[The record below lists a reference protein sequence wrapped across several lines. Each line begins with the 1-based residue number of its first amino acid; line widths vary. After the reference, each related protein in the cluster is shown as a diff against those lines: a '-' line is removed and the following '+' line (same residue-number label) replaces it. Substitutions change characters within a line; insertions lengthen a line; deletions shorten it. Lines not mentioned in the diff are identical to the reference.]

1 MGALSEAWALAIEA
15 LYHIESRRLN
25 ERLALLEASK
35 HLNIRTATAIG
46 LAHKLVIETVRRQ
59 NYIDAL
65 IDSALR
71 QSETEPKLSLGTLNP
86 RLRAFLRLFTYESK
100 TSEPVSYERVVKL
113 AEIGR
118 SILGW
123 RRMMIV
129 ESTLGLLWGLKE
141 SMVLQG
147 LGNVEK
153 TSLTVFQ
160 NPWFVKYCFR
170 LFGRRVALDF
180 FRSSMM
186 PPPTYVRINTLKM
199 SEDEI
204 LTALS
209 DDGISLTKV
218 GGLSHSYEVVDQ
230 QGLLTRTTSFE
241 QGLFSLQDKASSLAV
256 EIAAPEPG
264 MTVIDACAAPGGKT
278 TYLAQ
283 LMRNRGE
290 IYSVDYS
297 RRRMAL
303 LCKEVNRLGVE
314 ICKPLVGDLCN
325 PLPMTKIEADLILLD
340 PPCTSTG
347 VIGKAPSTKWRISKR
362 SISNMAKLQWTM
374 LSNCVEAVADG
385 GTIVYCTCSVTV
397 EENEMIIERFLKLN
411 PDFKPVEPSP
421 WLGVPALRSQSF
433 GQRLYPNLHRSNG
446 FFVAKLQ
453 ASA

>member
-1 MGALSEAWALAIEA
+1 
-15 LYHIESRRLN
+15 
-25 ERLALLEASK
+25 
-35 HLNIRTATAIG
+35 
-46 LAHKLVIETVRRQ
+46 
-59 NYIDAL
+59 
-65 IDSALR
+65 
-71 QSETEPKLSLGTLNP
+71 
-86 RLRAFLRLFTYESK
+86 
-100 TSEPVSYERVVKL
+100 VKL

-129 ESTLGLLWGLKE
+129 ESTLGLLWGLKK
-141 SMVLQG
+141 STVLQG
-147 LGNVEK
+147 LGDVEK

-180 FRSSMM
+180 FRSSMNA
-186 PPPTYVRINTLKM
+186 PPTFARINTLKM
-199 SEDEI
+199 PEDEI
-204 LTALS
+204 LTVLAK
-209 DDGISLTKV
+209 DGISLNKV

-230 QGLLTRTTSFE
+230 RVPLTRTASFE
-241 QGLFSLQDKASSLAV
+241 QGLFSLQDKGSSLAV

-264 MTVIDACAAPGGKT
+264 TTVIDACAAPGGKT

-297 RRRMAL
+297 RRRMIL
-303 LCKEVNRLGVE
+303 LRKEVDRLGIK

-325 PLPMTKIEADLILLD
+325 PLPMKKIKADLILLD

-362 SISNMAKLQWTM
+362 SISNMAKLQWAM
-374 LSNCVEAVADG
+374 LSNCVEAVADD

-411 PDFKPVEPSP
+411 PDFKLVEPSP
-421 WLGVPALRSQSF
+421 WLGVPALRNQSF
-433 GQRLYPNLHRSNG
+433 SQRLYPHLHRSNG

-453 ASA
+453 AGADRVA